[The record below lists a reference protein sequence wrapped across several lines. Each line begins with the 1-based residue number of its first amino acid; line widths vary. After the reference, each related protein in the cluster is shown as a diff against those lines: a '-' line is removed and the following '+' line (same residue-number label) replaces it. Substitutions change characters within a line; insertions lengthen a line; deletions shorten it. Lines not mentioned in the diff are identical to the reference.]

1 MKGEHL
7 VSTSLNSGL
16 RGATIFLFSRCVNR
30 NRVPAHRVSRLYW
43 PCKPCASVYVSV
55 QCRARVILVPS
66 SQNDI
71 TMEHENDTRVR
82 LRRTKSET
90 RAEEIQKA
98 EQMVRKSQP
107 DKP

>member
-1 MKGEHL
+1 M
-7 VSTSLNSGL
+7 
-16 RGATIFLFSRCVNR
+16 
-30 NRVPAHRVSRLYW
+30 
-43 PCKPCASVYVSV
+43 SV

-66 SQNDI
+66 SQNNDI

>member
-1 MKGEHL
+1 M
-7 VSTSLNSGL
+7 
-16 RGATIFLFSRCVNR
+16 C
-30 NRVPAHRVSRLYW
+30 LY
-43 PCKPCASVYVSV
+43 SV
-55 QCRARVILVPS
+55 RARVILVPS